1 VADADREGN
10 PVKTNLTIER
20 ADLQVILMA
29 VQARVEWLRERVR
42 IPGFDPDTLAYWQ
55 VSLERA
61 EETYRHLI
69 SGDCISIAE
78 EN

>member
-1 VADADREGN
+1 M
-10 PVKTNLTIER
+10 KTNLTIER

-29 VQARVEWLRERVR
+29 VQARVEWLRERVNDLQF
-42 IPGFDPDTLAYWQ
+42 GSEDAQQYWQ

-61 EETYRHLI
+61 EETYRQLI